1 MVVRVV
7 MMMVVVTMRSW
18 PDADV
23 NAGAVM
29 VMVMMMSDHDLG
41 GPGRATLRHS
51 LIVGFQ
57 QRQGVWDRV
66 KKVAIA
72 VNCREVRLARRG
84 RLSSGH
90 RGEGCGRSQQ
100 AGQFLIHSSSRRIF
114 ALHSAPEATSRRAGV
129 SSQRPLEELAMTA
142 RTWRLDE

>member
-1 MVVRVV
+1 MLVMV
-7 MMMVVVTMRSW
+7 MMVVVMMVTMRSG
-18 PDADV
+18 PDVDV

-29 VMVMMMSDHDLG
+29 VMMVSDHDLG
-41 GPGRATLRHS
+41 GPGGAALRHS

-100 AGQFLIHSSSRRIF
+100 AGKFLMHSSSRRIF

-129 SSQRPLEELAMTA
+129 SSQLLLEELAMTA